1 MAKTQAYALALGIA
15 TLYLLVIVAQN
26 CYNLWDILP
35 QSTSSRTITPVEV
48 EGVPEW
54 IRTYYQKQSV
64 ERLRFIEQLS
74 KVRALAIYNLI
85 VPEVYCPNI
94 LRIGGVD
101 DGGKNVCNVR
111 QTPRN
116 NCSIY
121 SLGIAGDISFESDMQ
136 SIIANACRVYGYDRD
151 AQSEDTHWQYEAIN
165 GKLTTVT
172 IANATREDSHE
183 STLEDLLRANGDDS
197 VEFMKM
203 DIEGAEHEI
212 LIPFLGNHNVCQL
225 FIEIHG
231 LGVLH
236 ATLLRDI
243 AQQVFTALLNRPE
256 IIL

>member
-26 CYNLWDILP
+26 RYNLWDILP

-116 NCSIY
+116 NC
-121 SLGIAGDISFESDMQ
+121 
-136 SIIANACRVYGYDRD
+136 RVYGYDRD

-183 STLEDLLRANGDDS
+183 STL
-197 VEFMKM
+197 
-203 DIEGAEHEI
+203 GAEHEI

-231 LGVLH
+231 LD
-236 ATLLRDI
+236 ATICCSLGKRIRHVTYAVNILS
-243 AQQVFTALLNRPE
+243 FTVTACIDMEYRSLSPT
-256 IIL
+256 